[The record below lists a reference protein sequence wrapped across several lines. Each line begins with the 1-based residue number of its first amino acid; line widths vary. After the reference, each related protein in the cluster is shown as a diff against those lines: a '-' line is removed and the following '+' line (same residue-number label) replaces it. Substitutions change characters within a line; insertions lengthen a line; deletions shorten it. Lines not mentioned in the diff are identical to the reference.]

1 MRTNHWKINK
11 KGVSRGCV
19 HLQCTPRWNAHAP
32 ARVQQARKSLS
43 IEQRNR
49 VKLRN
54 WVVGRK
60 RGREAVAARRMEI
73 GSPSF
78 LLSRSLPPS
87 RVSFVGHFASCFIYI
102 WRKIRSNVMYC
113 LEKNVSCYKCRWMLI
128 VFVLTKLEIVS
139 RSCFLKRR
147 LELGGSKGKRNDL
160 LTRRKFKVLHSRERA
175 TEKVAETLEGTQ
187 TTIRVSTMRKYTHRG
202 MNSGRLS
209 SPLAEQRHGRKKG
222 GEQVRA
228 RCLLRHRGYILGPF
242 EGCTGP
248 VLCAQSQL
256 LLWIRR
262 GCIYTPFFSTS
273 SQRKPPFL
281 SSLGWAQRMRKS
293 RGRFSPRLLGGCE
306 WETRRTGSGYSRM
319 WARCL
324 GNCSGKR
331 HLLIGMYQVRAEVI
345 GCREIKIVGGN
356 CASFLGSD

>member
-1 MRTNHWKINK
+1 MFQISLNVNCLRFN
-11 KGVSRGCV
+11 SR
-19 HLQCTPRWNAHAP
+19 
-32 ARVQQARKSLS
+32 
-43 IEQRNR
+43 
-49 VKLRN
+49 
-54 WVVGRK
+54 
-60 RGREAVAARRMEI
+60 
-73 GSPSF
+73 SF
-78 LLSRSLPPS
+78 LAR
-87 RVSFVGHFASCFIYI
+87 AS
-102 WRKIRSNVMYC
+102 WKGDLKLVDRG
-113 LEKNVSCYKCRWMLI
+113 EKGY
-128 VFVLTKLEIVS
+128 
-139 RSCFLKRR
+139 
-147 LELGGSKGKRNDL
+147 DL

-262 GCIYTPFFSTS
+262 GYIYTPFFSTS

-293 RGRFSPRLLGGCE
+293 RGRSSPVLLGGCE

-356 CASFLGSD
+356 CAFFLGSD